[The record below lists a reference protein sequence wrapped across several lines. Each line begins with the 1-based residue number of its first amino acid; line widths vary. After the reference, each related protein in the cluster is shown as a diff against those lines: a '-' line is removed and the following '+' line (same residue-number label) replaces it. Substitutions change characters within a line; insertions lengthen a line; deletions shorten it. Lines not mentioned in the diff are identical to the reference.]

1 MPRNDSR
8 SIMYASFFTLAVAL
22 IAMPASSHAAYGF
35 EDEDTILVEKH
46 PPSQKIPYSRIIR
59 KIGQRLFKIDT
70 QKVLQFGKG
79 RKQGVARSF
88 KDFADRSKYRVNVR
102 QDKVVLKFTM
112 NF

>member
-1 MPRNDSR
+1 MPRSDSR
-8 SIMYASFFTLAVAL
+8 SIMYASFFTFA
-22 IAMPASSHAAYGF
+22 IAFAGAPAIASAAHGF

-59 KIGQRLFKIDT
+59 KIGQRLFKVDT
-70 QKVLQFGKG
+70 HKVLQFGKG

-88 KDFADRSKYRVNVR
+88 KDFADRSKYRVNVHK
-102 QDKVVLKFTM
+102 DKLTLKFTL